1 MEAVLTGPPFV
12 ALAPV
17 TPGVNVVD
25 DAQSPVR
32 TRNSQARVLVRLPL
46 RGRLVEVGLV

>member
-1 MEAVLTGPPFV
+1 MLVSITSYIKNIQLKLKDLQTMQAVLTGPSFV

-25 DAQSPVR
+25 DAKSPV
-32 TRNSQARVLVRLPL
+32 
-46 RGRLVEVGLV
+46 